1 MWLKVLTVELWCLGL
16 NPDFI
21 MGPLCDPEQVINPS
35 LSQFPHQQ
43 DQDNH
48 STDHIGLVGLN
59 KL

>member
-35 LSQFPHQQ
+35 LSQFPHQ
-43 DQDNH
+43 
-48 STDHIGLVGLN
+48 
-59 KL
+59 